1 MFLNTTSV
9 VQAIAA
15 AVLFGSSA
23 PIAKLLLGQIEPIP
37 LAAFLYLGS
46 GLGLL
51 LYRSIQRIDK
61 SPDIEARLTKDDLPW
76 LVGAILAGG
85 VAAPIILLFGLRTTP
100 AATASLLLNFE
111 GVATTVIAVI
121 VFREAIGKQVWW
133 SIVLITSASIL
144 LTFNPSGGWG
154 ISLGAAGVVGAC
166 ILWGLD
172 NNLTRNISA
181 KDPLE
186 IVTIKGIGAGSFSL
200 LLAFVLH
207 NSFPGPATMLG
218 AMVLGCLSYGLSI
231 VLFILAMRGLGAART
246 SAFFGTAP
254 FVGSLLSII
263 LFHESPSILFI
274 TSLPVMI
281 LGAILLLIEKHG
293 HGHLHPSLE
302 HEHRHQHEDE
312 HHNHY
317 HEGEEVL
324 VNSFHSHAHIHETIE
339 HSHPHNPDLHHRH
352 DHQ

>member
-1 MFLNTTSV
+1 MNITSV

-15 AVLFGSSA
+15 AALFGSSA

-51 LYRSIQRIDK
+51 LYRNLQKVDQS
-61 SPDIEARLTKDDLPW
+61 SGTEARLTKDDFPW

-85 VAAPIILLFGLRTTP
+85 VAAPIILLFGLRSTP

-111 GVATTVIAVI
+111 GVATAVIAAL

-133 SIVLITSASIL
+133 AIVFITFASIL
-144 LTFNPSGGWG
+144 LSLNPGSEWG
-154 ISLGAAGVVGAC
+154 ISLGAAGVLGAC
-166 ILWGLD
+166 FLWGVD

-186 IVTIKGIGAGSFSL
+186 IVTIKGIVAGSFSL
-200 LLAFVLH
+200 LLAFFLH
-207 NSFPGPATMLG
+207 NPFPGTDKILG
-218 AMVLGCLSYGLSI
+218 AMALGCLSYGLSM
-231 VLFILAMRGLGAART
+231 VLFIFAMRGLGAART

-263 LFHESPSILFI
+263 LFHELPGIPFI
-274 TSLPVMI
+274 ISLPFMV
-281 LGAILLLIEKHG
+281 LGAALLFTEK
-293 HGHLHPSLE
+293 
-302 HEHRHQHEDE
+302 HEHRHLHALLTHEHRHRHNDE
-312 HHNHY
+312 HHNHH
-317 HEGEEVL
+317 HEAEGSLINV
-324 VNSFHSHAHIHETIE
+324 FHSHTHTHLVIE
-339 HSHPHNPDLHHRH
+339 HSHPHSPDLHHRH